1 MQLYPKEKTFS
12 EYFEIYIKSGTFYKK
27 NMTLLADVFSKL
39 RTPKKVVR

>member
-27 NMTLLADVFSKL
+27 KHDPSS
-39 RTPKKVVR
+39 